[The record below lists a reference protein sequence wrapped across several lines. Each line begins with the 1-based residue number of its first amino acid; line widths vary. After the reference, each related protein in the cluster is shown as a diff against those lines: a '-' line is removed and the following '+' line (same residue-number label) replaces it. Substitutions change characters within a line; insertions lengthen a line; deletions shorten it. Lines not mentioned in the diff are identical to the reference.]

1 MQHHDPIHEANIVD
15 GLGKILNLITYK
27 RLVLFAMGTSPHRS
41 NQKLNGFRTMCNVF
55 FMGISLTMVNI
66 TSYLKSINF
75 QDHSFENFKRAFM
88 SATNSAPDS
97 AAISNF
103 CREHF
108 ELLPKPARK
117 RIRKLNLK

>member
-1 MQHHDPIHEANIVD
+1 
-15 GLGKILNLITYK
+15 
-27 RLVLFAMGTSPHRS
+27 
-41 NQKLNGFRTMCNVF
+41 MCNVF

-66 TSYLKSINF
+66 TSYLIYKLSRTL
-75 QDHSFENFKRAFM
+75 KGAFM

-108 ELLPKPARK
+108 DLLPKPARK
-117 RIRKLNLK
+117 SITK